1 MYKHIPAA
9 LGVKLCSFVLIQAR
23 Y

>member
-9 LGVKLCSFVLIQAR
+9 LGVKLCSFILIQAR